1 MINRENILNK
11 SLKILIVI
19 LILSWL
25 IILSYYG
32 IFNLIRSIPD
42 KLTSSSTIDT
52 ISKTLSTIANNDKLD
67 IPLEQKKEIG
77 SNLNKIYIKIK
88 PIINEI
94 KID

>member
-1 MINRENILNK
+1 MINQENILNK

-42 KLTSSSTIDT
+42 KLTSSTTIDS

-67 IPLEQKKEIG
+67 IPLDQKREIG

>member
-1 MINRENILNK
+1 MINQENILNK

-42 KLTSSSTIDT
+42 KLTSSSTIDS

-77 SNLNKIYIKIK
+77 INLNKIYIKIK

>member
-1 MINRENILNK
+1 MINQENILNK
-11 SLKILIVI
+11 SLKILIVT

-42 KLTSSSTIDT
+42 KLTSSSTIDI

-67 IPLEQKKEIG
+67 IPVDQKKEIG
-77 SNLNKIYIKIK
+77 SNLNKIYIKVK
-88 PIINEI
+88 PIIDEI

>member
-1 MINRENILNK
+1 MINQENILNK

-32 IFNLIRSIPD
+32 IFNLVRSIPD
-42 KLTSSSTIDT
+42 KLTSSSTIDS

-67 IPLEQKKEIG
+67 IPLDQKREIG

>member
-1 MINRENILNK
+1 MINQENILNK

-32 IFNLIRSIPD
+32 IFNLIMSIPD
-42 KLTSSSTIDT
+42 KLTSSSTIDS

-77 SNLNKIYIKIK
+77 INLNKIYIKIK

>member
-1 MINRENILNK
+1 MINQENILNK
-11 SLKILIVI
+11 SLKILIII

-67 IPLEQKKEIG
+67 IPVDQKKEIG

-88 PIINEI
+88 PIIDEI